1 MGLLKAADAEYVVLE
16 DEEQLDDLPPQLDDD
31 SLDTEYELSTPVIIG
46 GDGLIELPD
55 FVEGEELEGLVFFA
69 AADTEVVLG
78 DPVVVGGAYQAPI
91 EESSY
96 DEYAYDTPSDY
107 EVPVEDGE
115 MPVEDYGFE
124 DEYGE
129 PETPEEEVDPDAEP
143 AALKDFSSLADA
155 GSEGDEEAAGEWAE
169 QQRTSMMTRL
179 DGKVRSLISEQT
191 SVFKEQTKEQISF
204 VSEEEKS
211 RLVTEALDTIRH
223 SPQAAELDF
232 EKIFQDMAD
241 YVENLAWHHAEKLHM
256 DLDEERQ
263 QMLMNIEEY
272 VENSINEQREQMMM
286 EAQEYISK
294 TVQEYKQSLNEDNE
308 YIKAANQIIAQREQI
323 LNESYEKSLMM
334 VQEAETEHGRIL
346 EDALMQQQQAEQM
359 MMEAESQVEL
369 MAQEAQAEAE
379 RIISEAN
386 MEAARI
392 IEAAE
397 QSHQEIVEAA
407 TQDGFNVGYQE
418 GREEAIKENAQLLME
433 TTNALNKL
441 HAAFPVAVKQN
452 EDKLIK
458 LALEISREVLQD
470 ELQMKPEMV
479 LKNVERAIGKVS
491 DLEKVLIKV
500 NPLDLDLVLP
510 KQEFFKKLLPDVQ
523 DFVITGHY
531 SIERGGCHIETNS
544 GTIDAQVSTQL
555 AVVEE
560 VFQQIRSEYDFSED
574 DEEMDEE
581 DDI

>member
-1 MGLLKAADAEYVVLE
+1 MGLLKAADAEYVALE
-16 DEEQLDDLPPQLDDD
+16 EDNEQDLVHLEEAS
-31 SLDTEYELSTPVIIG
+31 SLYERPEYEMAAPVIIG
-46 GDGLIELPD
+46 GDGMLEMEAVD
-55 FVEGEELEGLVFFA
+55 FASESLEDLVFFA
-69 AADTEVVLG
+69 SADTEVIFG
-78 DPVVVGGAYQAPI
+78 EPVVVGGSGSYKPEPEFDYGTPQ
-91 EESSY
+91 EESYEDFESY
-96 DEYAYDTPSDY
+96 DETGYESDAYADEYTDEGY
-107 EVPVEDGE
+107 EEPVEEDADGE
-115 MPVEDYGFE
+115 SALLKGFSEMGSGGAED
-124 DEYGE
+124 
-129 PETPEEEVDPDAEP
+129 
-143 AALKDFSSLADA
+143 
-155 GSEGDEEAAGEWAE
+155 DEEAAAAWA
-169 QQRTSMMTRL
+169 QGQRTSMMTRL
-179 DGKVRSLISEQT
+179 DDKVRMMMSEQ
-191 SVFKEQTKEQISF
+191 SQAFKEQTKEQISF
-204 VSEEEKS
+204 VSAEEKN
-211 RLVTEALDTIRH
+211 RLVSEALDTIRM

-232 EKIFQDMAD
+232 EKIFQDIAD
-241 YVENLAWHHAEKLHM
+241 YIENLAWHHAEKLHQDM
-256 DLDEERQ
+256 DEERT
-263 QMLMNIEEY
+263 QMLSSIEEY

-308 YIKAANQIIAQREQI
+308 YIKSANQIIGEREQI
-323 LNESYEKSLMM
+323 LNEAYEKSLMM

-359 MMEAESQVEL
+359 LQEAESQVEL

-470 ELQMKPEMV
+470 ELAMKPEMV
-479 LKNVERAIGKVS
+479 MKNVERAIGKVS

-510 KQEFFKKLLPDVQ
+510 KQEYFKKLLPDVQ
-523 DFVITGHY
+523 DFIITGHY
-531 SIERGGCHIETNS
+531 SIERGGCLIETNS
-544 GTIDAQVSTQL
+544 GTIDAQVNTQL

-560 VFQQIRSEYDFSED
+560 VFQQIRSEYDFDEED
-574 DEEMDEE
+574 EMDEE
-581 DDI
+581 DEI

>member
-1 MGLLKAADAEYVVLE
+1 MGLLKAADADYLLLE
-16 DEEQLDDLPPQLDDD
+16 GEEGSVFHTSESDENLQP
-31 SLDTEYELSTPVIIG
+31 EYELASPIIIG
-46 GDGLIELPD
+46 GDGLITLEDLPTE
-55 FVEGEELEGLVFFA
+55 FESLEDLVFFA
-69 AADTEVVLG
+69 AEDTE
-78 DPVVVGGAYQAPI
+78 I
-91 EESSY
+91 I
-96 DEYAYDTPSDY
+96 
-107 EVPVEDGE
+107 
-115 MPVEDYGFE
+115 
-124 DEYGE
+124 YGE
-129 PETPEEEVDPDAEP
+129 PVLVGVSTSEPTYAYQEDDIDYTETIVDFPEEYDETAYQTDEFEPDMLDEDYDPDAPP
-143 AALKDFSSLADA
+143 AALTDFSKLGEV
-155 GSEGDEEAAGEWAE
+155 GSEDTEEAARAWAK
-169 QQRTSMMTRL
+169 QQKTSMVTRL
-179 DGKVRSLISEQT
+179 DDKVRRMMQEQST
-191 SVFKEQTKEQISF
+191 SFREQGKEQISF
-204 VSEEEKS
+204 VSAEEKN
-211 RLVTEALDTIRH
+211 RLVSEALETIRMA
-223 SPQAAELDF
+223 PQAAELDF
-232 EKIFQDMAD
+232 EKIFQDIAD
-241 YVENLAWHHAEKLHM
+241 YIENLAWHHAEKLHEEM
-256 DLDEERQ
+256 DEERT
-263 QMLMNIEEY
+263 QMLSSIEEY

-286 EAQEYISK
+286 EAQDYISK
-294 TVQEYKQSLNEDNE
+294 TVQEYKLSLNEDNE
-308 YIKAANQIIAQREQI
+308 YIKAANSIISQREQI

-334 VQEAETEHGRIL
+334 VQEAETEHARIL
-346 EDALMQQQQAEQM
+346 EDVMMQQQQAEQM
-359 MMEAESQVEL
+359 LQEAESQVEL

-458 LALEISREVLQD
+458 LALEISREIVQD
-470 ELQMKPEMV
+470 ELQMKPEIV

-523 DFVITGHY
+523 DFIITGHY
-531 SIERGGCHIETNS
+531 SIERGGCTIETNS
-544 GTIDAQVSTQL
+544 GTIDAQVNTQL

-560 VFQQIRSEYDFSED
+560 VFQQIRNEYDFDD